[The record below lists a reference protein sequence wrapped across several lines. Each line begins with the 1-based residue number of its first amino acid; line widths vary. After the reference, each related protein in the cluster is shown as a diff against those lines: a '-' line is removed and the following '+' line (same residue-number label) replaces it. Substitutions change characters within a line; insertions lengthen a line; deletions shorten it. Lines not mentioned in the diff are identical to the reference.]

1 MKLSNIWRYGIV
13 FCWALSFFHCSQYF
27 GNKPERIDPQVLD
40 LLRAGIGNQASAN
53 CSNFAVAPI
62 RGGVGTITGNSNGSR
77 QGFNVSGC
85 GNSSAL
91 SNLGFPNQNLVFPGD
106 GVVGNSTSSSLVSL
120 SDYPTLGSKSQS
132 MEVTFRLDRADAYLD
147 VVVAASAAG
156 NTPVGPRFR
165 ITADNVSIINS
176 ENQAQGIIGSVR
188 NKAGVAQVRT
198 YCFDT
203 HDHSGGHLIGWSQ
216 SCASLSD
223 RDRAIGGY
231 EFERPGIQG
240 TLPGFKFGLI
250 INGATVRQMIPGEMI
265 APH

>member
-1 MKLSNIWRYGIV
+1 M
-13 FCWALSFFHCSQYF
+13 FWAISFSSCSQYF
-27 GNKPERIDPQVLD
+27 GNKPERINPQVLD
-40 LLRAGIGNQASAN
+40 LLRAGISSQAATAN
-53 CSNFAVAPI
+53 CSNFSVAPI

-77 QGFNVSGC
+77 QGFNISGC
-85 GNSSAL
+85 TSSASL
-91 SNLGFPNQNLVFPGD
+91 SSLGFPNQNLAFPGD
-106 GVVGNSTSSSLVSL
+106 GVVGNSTTSSLVSL

-147 VVVAASAAG
+147 VVVSASAAG

-188 NKAGVAQVRT
+188 NKAGVSQVRT
-198 YCFDT
+198 YCFDV

-216 SCASLSD
+216 ACASLTD

-240 TLPGFKFGLI
+240 TLPGFKIGLI
-250 INGATVRQMIPGEMI
+250 ANGATIRQMIPGEMI